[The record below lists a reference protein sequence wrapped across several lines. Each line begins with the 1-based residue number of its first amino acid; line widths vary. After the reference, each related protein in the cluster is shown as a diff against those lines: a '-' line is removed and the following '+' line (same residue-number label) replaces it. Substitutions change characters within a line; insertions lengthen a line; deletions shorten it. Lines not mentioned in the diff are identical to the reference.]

1 MLIYVDIDDT
11 ICYYELEDKD
21 KLDYSK
27 AKPFLNRI
35 VQINNLFEQGNEIVY
50 WTSRG
55 TKTGK
60 QWFKVTFE
68 QLNSWGCKFHEL
80 KMGKPSYDLFIDDK
94 AFNSD
99 TYFE

>member
-27 AKPFLNRI
+27 AKPYLNRI
-35 VQINNLFEQGNEIVY
+35 ARINYLFEQGNEIVY
-50 WTSRG
+50 WTARG

-60 QWFKVTFE
+60 QWFKLTLE
-68 QLNSWGCKFHEL
+68 QLNNWGCKYHEL
-80 KMGKPSYDLFIDDK
+80 RLGKPNYDIFIDDK

>member
-27 AKPFLNRI
+27 AKPYLNRI
-35 VQINNLFEQGNEIVY
+35 TRINYLFEQGNEIVY
-50 WTSRG
+50 WTARG

-60 QWFKVTFE
+60 QWFKETLE
-68 QLNSWGCKFHEL
+68 QLNNWGCKYHEL
-80 KMGKPSYDLFIDDK
+80 RLGKPNYDIFIDDK
-94 AFNSD
+94 AFNSY